1 MCGFIGFICKKNSVN
16 LDEYEKKFNFYL
28 NKQSFRGPDY
38 QEKISIEKDK
48 NKIQLGFNRL
58 SILDLSDNGN
68 QIFKN
73 KRYYLLFNGEILNFK
88 YIKNKYFDNIHF
100 KSNTDTEILFNFL
113 IKFKTSKINE
123 LEGMFAFVLIDLEKN
138 EIIMCKDYTGI
149 KPLYYLTN
157 SDGIF
162 FSSDARFLYNL
173 TDKKLD
179 YFACKFFFQ
188 FGFTPTGKTLIQNV
202 QKLLP
207 SSYLNFNYNNNQKKL
222 VTYFDLNKQK
232 INSDFNKKNLENK
245 IINSIKKN
253 LISDT
258 KVGVFLSGGL
268 DSSIISII
276 SKKINPEIN
285 AYTSF
290 FAPMKKFEKFNKD
303 FFFAEKL
310 CNEYKIKLNKVIID
324 ENDINQKNLI
334 LKSFQNLDEPIANL
348 NFFNSFLQ
356 SKQAREDNCKVI
368 LTGDGADEVFGG
380 YERYQKCLI
389 ARKLSMLSFL
399 SPKIKELSSINK
411 NKLPEYFYNF
421 ISFRKYNFLFNNDFR
436 EKLYNTDD
444 FMFTM
449 PVNAENDEMIN
460 YFDMT
465 HWLSNESNLKLDR
478 ATMFNSIEARVPF
491 QDISLIKDF
500 FKMPMDK
507 KTDLFNLKKPIKNL
521 NIVPD
526 YIKKRKKHGW
536 FSPESFYLRGYL
548 KEYFLDN
555 MNNGKASNPS
565 IFDNEEVLKMFQNH
579 LNGGYYKN
587 QLIAILSFQSWYNNL
602 SD

>member
-1 MCGFIGFICKKNSVN
+1 MCGFIGFICKKNSVK
-16 LDEYEKKFNFYL
+16 LDDYEKKFNFYL

-38 QEKISIEKDK
+38 QEKISIDK
-48 NKIQLGFNRL
+48 ENNKIQLGFNRL

-88 YIKNKYFDNIHF
+88 YIKNTYFGDIHF

-123 LEGMFAFVLIDLEKN
+123 LEGMFAFVLVDLEKN

-149 KPLYYLTN
+149 KPIYYLTN

-162 FSSDARFLYNL
+162 FSSDARFLYSL

-188 FGFTPTGKTLIQNV
+188 FGFTPTGKTLVKNV

-207 SSYLNFNYNNNQKKL
+207 SSYLNFNYNTNQKKL
-222 VTYFDLNKQK
+222 VKYFDLNKQK
-232 INSDFNKKNLENK
+232 INNNFNKENLENK
-245 IINSIKKN
+245 IVNSIKKN

-276 SKKINPEIN
+276 SKQINPEIN

-290 FAPMKKFEKFNKD
+290 FAPEKKFEKFNED
-303 FFFAEKL
+303 FEFAERL
-310 CNEYKIKLNKVIID
+310 CDQYKIKLSKVVID
-324 ENDINQKNLI
+324 ENDNNQKNLI

-356 SKQAREDNCKVI
+356 SKQAKEDNCKVV
-368 LTGDGADEVFGG
+368 LTGDGADEIFGG
-380 YERYQKCLI
+380 YQRYQKCLI
-389 ARKLSMLSFL
+389 TRRFSMFGFL
-399 SPKIKELSSINK
+399 SPKIKKINAIEK

-421 ISFRKYNFLFNNDFR
+421 ISFNKYKYLFNDEFR
-436 EKLYNTDD
+436 NELSNTDD
-444 FMFTM
+444 FTFDL
-449 PVNAENDEMIN
+449 PNNVFNEEIIN
-460 YFDMT
+460 HFDMT
-465 HWLSNESNLKLDR
+465 EWLTNESNFKLDR
-478 ATMFNSIEARVPF
+478 ASMFNSIEARVPF

-500 FKMPMDK
+500 FKLPMDK
-507 KTDLFNLKKPIKNL
+507 KIDLFNLKKPIKNL

-526 YIKKRKKHGW
+526 YIKKREKLGW

-555 MNNGKASNPS
+555 INNNKSSNLS
-565 IFDNEEVLKMFQNH
+565 IFNNEQVFKMFQNH
-579 LNGGYYKN
+579 LNGGYFKN
-587 QLIAILSFQSWYNNL
+587 QLIPILSFQSWYNNL
-602 SD
+602 